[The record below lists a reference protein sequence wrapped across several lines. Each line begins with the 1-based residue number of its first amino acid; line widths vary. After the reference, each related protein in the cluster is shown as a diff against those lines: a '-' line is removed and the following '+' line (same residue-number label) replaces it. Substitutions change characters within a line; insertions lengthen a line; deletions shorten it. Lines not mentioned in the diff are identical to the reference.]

1 MKLVRL
7 SFIAAKVLL
16 VIGITSSGH
25 LAALN
30 FDIETIEVSSKHN
43 IDVIPF
49 SIEASNVTKLLI
61 IETPEINQLE
71 KQIQG
76 LGAEPIRTIKIFQRS
91 DAEWTLMLEKAL
103 DDSMDLVDTIKSTNG
118 IQLVGLQESQLVYLD
133 ETTSAFKP
141 LFKTS
146 SMFSGRSW
154 GSSPLME
161 MFTDINGDGLDDF
174 LMPNFDGWA
183 VALQQDDGFQQLQLV
198 GPRPNMSFRETAR
211 YVAYRAEEAF
221 LIDENNDGRNDIA
234 FWQDG
239 YFEVHRQNNLGQFSK
254 VPVNLDANLKDML
267 SGYAQI
273 SIGEDAKNDNG
284 KNRLLDEIVDIN
296 NDGVSDLIVKR
307 IKAEG
312 IFGWESEY
320 EVYLGAV
327 DENNL
332 LKFPES
338 PTSTI
343 RTDGFQFDNERL
355 DISGDGNQE
364 FLVTSVDISIG
375 AVIRALI
382 TRSVSVD
389 VSIYKMIN
397 GEFPAKPSTRKTI
410 SARFDFGSGDLFI
423 PAVLGADVTG
433 DGQKDLL
440 VQKGDSTLLVY
451 PGQQGQTMFAK
462 KAIKLSLALPDS
474 RTGFMVHDL
483 DHDGRDELLLTHDDN
498 GTTAIS
504 VVSFRN

>member
-1 MKLVRL
+1 MKLVCL
-7 SFIAAKVLL
+7 NFIAAKVLL
-16 VIGITSSGH
+16 VIGITSSAH
-25 LAALN
+25 MAALD

-61 IETPEINQLE
+61 IETPQISQLE

-91 DAEWTLMLEKAL
+91 DSEWNLMLEKAL
-103 DDSMDLVDTIKSTNG
+103 DNSMDLVDTIKSING

-133 ETTSAFKP
+133 ELTSAFKP
-141 LFKTS
+141 IFKTS

-154 GSSPLME
+154 GSSPLMD

-183 VALQQDDGFQQLQLV
+183 VALQQDDGFQEPQLV
-198 GPRPNMSFRETAR
+198 GPRPNMSFSETAR

-239 YFEVHRQNNLGQFSK
+239 YFKVHRQSKLGQFSK

-273 SIGEDAKNDNG
+273 TIGEGANNDKG

-320 EVYLGAV
+320 EIYLGAV
-327 DENNL
+327 NENNL

-338 PTSTI
+338 PSSTI

-397 GEFPAKPSTRKTI
+397 GEFSAKPSTRKTI

-440 VQKGDSTLLVY
+440 VQKGAGTLLVY
-451 PGQQGQTMFAK
+451 RGQKGQTIFAK
-462 KAIKLSLALPDS
+462 KAIKLSIALPDS
-474 RTGFMVHDL
+474 RTGFMVNDL
-483 DHDGRDELLLTHDDN
+483 DYDGRDELILIHDNNENPD
-498 GTTAIS
+498 IS
-504 VVSFRN
+504 VVSFKD

>member
-1 MKLVRL
+1 MTLFDLRYCVSR
-7 SFIAAKVLL
+7 FLL
-16 VIGITSSGH
+16 IVGMTSSAH
-25 LAALN
+25 LAALD
-30 FDIETIEVSSKHN
+30 FDIETIEVSSRQN

-49 SIEASNVTKLLI
+49 SIEESDVTKLLI
-61 IETPEINQLE
+61 IETPEISQLE

-76 LGAEPIRTIKIFQRS
+76 LSAEPIRTIKIFQRNDS
-91 DAEWTLMLEKAL
+91 DWSLVLEKAL
-103 DDSMDLVDTIKSTNG
+103 DVSMDLVDTITSTKG
-118 IQLVGLQESQLVYLD
+118 IQLVGLQASQLVYLD
-133 ETTSAFKP
+133 EASSAFKP

-154 GSSPLME
+154 GSSPLLE
-161 MFTDINGDGLDDF
+161 MFADINDDGLDDF
-174 LMPNFDGWA
+174 FMPTFDGWT
-183 VALQQDDGFQQLQLV
+183 VALQHEDGFQEPQLV

-440 VQKGDSTLLVY
+440 VQKGDTTLLVF

-462 KAIKLSLALPDS
+462 KAIKLSLALPAS

-483 DHDGRDELLLTHDDN
+483 DDDGRDELILTHDGD
-498 GTTAIS
+498 GRATIS
-504 VVSFRN
+504 VVSFKD

>member
-1 MKLVRL
+1 
-7 SFIAAKVLL
+7 
-16 VIGITSSGH
+16 
-25 LAALN
+25 
-30 FDIETIEVSSKHN
+30 
-43 IDVIPF
+43 
-49 SIEASNVTKLLI
+49 
-61 IETPEINQLE
+61 
-71 KQIQG
+71 
-76 LGAEPIRTIKIFQRS
+76 
-91 DAEWTLMLEKAL
+91 
-103 DDSMDLVDTIKSTNG
+103 
-118 IQLVGLQESQLVYLD
+118 
-133 ETTSAFKP
+133 
-141 LFKTS
+141 
-146 SMFSGRSW
+146 
-154 GSSPLME
+154 ME
-161 MFTDINGDGLDDF
+161 MFIDINGDGLDDF

-183 VALQQDDGFQQLQLV
+183 VALQQDDGFQEPQLV
-198 GPRPNMSFRETAR
+198 GPRPNMSFSETAR

-239 YFEVHRQNNLGQFSK
+239 YFEVHRQSNLGQFSK
-254 VPVNLDANLKDML
+254 IPVNLDANLKDML

-273 SIGEDAKNDNG
+273 TIGEGANNDKG

-296 NDGVSDLIVKR
+296 NDDVSDIIVKR

-397 GEFPAKPSTRKTI
+397 GKFPAKPSTRKTI

-440 VQKGDSTLLVY
+440 VQKGDGTLLVY

-483 DHDGRDELLLTHDDN
+483 DHDGRDELLLTHDNN

-504 VVSFRN
+504 VVSFKN

>member
-1 MKLVRL
+1 MILVRL

-16 VIGITSSGH
+16 VIGITSPAD
-25 LAALN
+25 LAALD

-49 SIEASNVTKLLI
+49 SIAASNVTKLLI

-76 LGAEPIRTIKIFQRS
+76 LGAEPIRTIKIFQRG
-91 DAEWTLMLEKAL
+91 DLKWRLMLEKAL
-103 DDSMDLVDTIKSTNG
+103 DDSMDLVDTIKSTHG
-118 IQLVGLQESQLVYLD
+118 IQLVGLQASQLVYLD
-133 ETTSAFKP
+133 EASSAFKP
-141 LFKTS
+141 FFKTS

-154 GSSPLME
+154 GSSPLMD

-183 VALQQDDGFQQLQLV
+183 VALQQGDGFQQPQLV
-198 GPRPNMSFRETAR
+198 GPRPNMSFSETAR

-239 YFEVHRQNNLGQFSK
+239 YFE
-254 VPVNLDANLKDML
+254 DML

-273 SIGEDAKNDNG
+273 TIGEGAKNDEG

-332 LKFPES
+332 LKFPERPS
-338 PTSTI
+338 SII

-355 DISGDGNQE
+355 DITGDGTQE

-375 AVIRALI
+375 AVITALI

-397 GEFPAKPSTRKTI
+397 GKFPAKPSTRKTI

-440 VQKGDSTLLVY
+440 VQKGDTTLLVF

-462 KAIKLSLALPDS
+462 KAIKLSLALPAS

-483 DHDGRDELLLTHDDN
+483 DDDGRDELILTHDDN
-498 GTTAIS
+498 ETAAIS
-504 VVSFRN
+504 VVSFKN

>member
-1 MKLVRL
+1 MILVRL

-16 VIGITSSGH
+16 VIGITSPAD
-25 LAALN
+25 LAALD

-76 LGAEPIRTIKIFQRS
+76 LGAEPIRTIKIFQRG
-91 DAEWTLMLEKAL
+91 DLKWRLMLEKAL
-103 DDSMDLVDTIKSTNG
+103 DDSMDLVDTIKSTHG
-118 IQLVGLQESQLVYLD
+118 IQLVGLQASQLVYLD
-133 ETTSAFKP
+133 EASSAFKP
-141 LFKTS
+141 FFKTS

-154 GSSPLME
+154 GSSPLMD

-183 VALQQDDGFQQLQLV
+183 VALQQGDGFQQPQLV
-198 GPRPNMSFRETAR
+198 GPRPNMSFSETAR

-239 YFEVHRQNNLGQFSK
+239 YFEVHRQSNLGQFSK

-273 SIGEDAKNDNG
+273 TIGEGAKNDEG

-307 IKAEG
+307 IKTEG

-332 LKFPES
+332 LKFPERPS
-338 PTSTI
+338 SII
-343 RTDGFQFDNERL
+343 RTDGFQFGNERL
-355 DISGDGNQE
+355 DITGDGTQE

-375 AVIRALI
+375 AVITALI

-397 GEFPAKPSTRKTI
+397 GKFPAKPSTRKTI

-440 VQKGDSTLLVY
+440 VQKDDTTLLVF

-462 KAIKLSLALPDS
+462 KAIKLSLALPAS

-483 DHDGRDELLLTHDDN
+483 DDDGRDELILTHDDN
-498 GTTAIS
+498 ETAAIS
-504 VVSFRN
+504 VVSFKN

>member
-1 MKLVRL
+1 
-7 SFIAAKVLL
+7 
-16 VIGITSSGH
+16 
-25 LAALN
+25 
-30 FDIETIEVSSKHN
+30 
-43 IDVIPF
+43 
-49 SIEASNVTKLLI
+49 
-61 IETPEINQLE
+61 
-71 KQIQG
+71 
-76 LGAEPIRTIKIFQRS
+76 
-91 DAEWTLMLEKAL
+91 
-103 DDSMDLVDTIKSTNG
+103 
-118 IQLVGLQESQLVYLD
+118 
-133 ETTSAFKP
+133 
-141 LFKTS
+141 
-146 SMFSGRSW
+146 
-154 GSSPLME
+154 ME

-239 YFEVHRQNNLGQFSK
+239 YFEVHRQSNLGQFSK

-483 DHDGRDELLLTHDDN
+483 NHDGRDELILTHDDDE
-498 GTTAIS
+498 TTAIS
-504 VVSFRN
+504 IVSFRN